1 MRRASSP
8 DWGALR
14 MLLVA
19 GLAILAVA
27 LPARAQIPRLG
38 FEQFKHTRWT
48 VDDGAPTDIGAIAQT
63 PDGYL
68 WLGTTK
74 GLYRFDGV
82 TFEHIA
88 PPAGSR
94 MDRQDAAS
102 LWVTRSGELWV
113 GYGTG
118 GIAAYRGGRLV
129 DLGMPRPPSSNWPIV
144 ETSDGAIWVAFRAR
158 FSEKRLTRLFKG
170 RWEFVAEPLGLPAG
184 SISAMTVGPDGALW
198 ISVTREDDSS
208 LVYLPRGGKR
218 FLPAPY
224 PHSGLQQGL
233 ATDPAGRLWLSDR
246 SGVRVL
252 LDRDG
257 KPPAT
262 SNLLPAVPKGSF
274 MGMVFDRHGGIWGT
288 TGGQGLYYLP
298 IADPLRRS
306 PDDRLWRFD
315 SKQGLTS
322 DLAYTQFVDA
332 EGSVW
337 IGTNNGLD
345 RFRPA
350 SALPE
355 RGIPT
360 TNSALMAGS
369 TDGSVYVMSD
379 EGLYL
384 VAPGQVPRPIR
395 NGGYTMICKARD
407 RGIWAIEPNRVYRF
421 IGDRVTQSFAMP
433 PGGEIAGVCAEGRD
447 GLFIRLM
454 SMKMMRHDAQGW
466 HVVTEP
472 EAAERSGEHWN
483 FFATAEGD
491 IAYWADEDLVRIR
504 GGRKMVTSLR
514 SAGISPFSH
523 MWVGPREI
531 YIAGNGGVVRVRG
544 DELRSISATR
554 FPWVSELRGL
564 VQTGRGQSWLMGDN
578 AIWLVATADLERA
591 FEDPRAP
598 LPRRQFDIQDGP
610 IAGLGPA
617 NTAGEKGLLGGDGR
631 IWFETS
637 KEAIFFDPARLARNM
652 VPPGVAIGS
661 VSVGDRSFRDPADL
675 VLPPGTRS
683 LDIAYAGLSLAVPQ
697 RVQFRYRLEGVD
709 DDWVDPGA
717 RRLASYANLGPGNY
731 RFQVIA
737 SNNDGVWN
745 RTGATLRFRI
755 EPTFFQSTWFLLIEL
770 LGAGLLLWILV
781 SIRIRQV
788 SSRLRAALEVRLAER
803 ERIAREL
810 HDTLLQGFQGLV
822 LRFQSMVNQLP
833 EGEAQKPALNAAL
846 DRAEDVLVEGRQRV
860 QALRSATGD
869 LSEMLVEAAN
879 DMAAVSSAAF
889 ELTTEGRARPLHPVV
904 REEVQRI
911 GEEAIRNAFKHA
923 RAGRI
928 EVVLSYLPGA
938 LRLRIDDDGTGL
950 PPEVA
955 ERGARE
961 GHFGL
966 AGMRE
971 RAKGVGGS
979 LGVESSPGQGTQV
992 ELTIPGDAAYADAK
1006 RGWLAWLR
1014 SRFFRRSG

>member
-1 MRRASSP
+1 
-8 DWGALR
+8 

-19 GLAILAVA
+19 GLAALAAA

-38 FEQFKHTRWT
+38 FDQFKHTRWT
-48 VDDGAPTDIGAIAQT
+48 IDDGAPISIVAIAQT

-68 WLGTTK
+68 WLGTLK

-82 TFEHIA
+82 TFEFIS

-94 MDRQDAAS
+94 MERKAVGS

-113 GYGTG
+113 GYGFA
-118 GIAAYRGGRLV
+118 GIAAYRGGSLV
-129 DLGMPRPPSSNWPIV
+129 DLGVPNPASSNWPIV
-144 ETSDGAIWVAFRAR
+144 ETPDGAIWVAFRGR

-170 RWEFVAEPLGLPAG
+170 RWELVAEPLGLPAG
-184 SISAMTVGPDGALW
+184 SISAMAAGPDGGLW
-198 ISVTREDDSS
+198 ISVTRDEDSS
-208 LVYLPRGGKR
+208 LVYLPRGGSR

-224 PHSGLQQGL
+224 PQTGAQQGL
-233 ATDPAGRLWLSDR
+233 ATDRIGRLWLSDR

-252 LDRDG
+252 LDRNG
-257 KPPAT
+257 KPPAAR
-262 SNLLPAVPKGSF
+262 NLLPVVPEGSF
-274 MGMVFDRHGGIWGT
+274 RGMLFDRHGGIWGT
-288 TGGQGLYYLP
+288 TGEQGLYYLSVD
-298 IADPLRRS
+298 DPTRRS
-306 PDDRLWRFD
+306 PDDRLWRFGN
-315 SKQGLTS
+315 KQGLTS
-322 DLAYTQFVDA
+322 DLAYTQFIDA

-337 IGTNNGLD
+337 IGTASGLD
-345 RFRPA
+345 RFRPVNA
-350 SALPE
+350 WPE
-355 RGIPT
+355 RAIPT
-360 TNSALMAGS
+360 QDGVIMAGS
-369 TDGSVYVMSD
+369 TDGSVYGMSS

-384 VAPGQVPRPIR
+384 IAPGQVPRRIR
-395 NGGYTMICKARD
+395 DGEYTIICKARD
-407 RGIWAIEPNRVYRF
+407 RGIWAIEADRVYRF
-421 IGDRVTQSFAMP
+421 VGDRVTQSFAMP
-433 PGGEIAGVCAEGRD
+433 PGDELAGVCAEGRD

-454 SMKMMRHDAQGW
+454 SMKMMRHDAHGW
-466 HVVTEP
+466 HVVTEAD
-472 EAAERSGEHWN
+472 AANRSDEHWD
-483 FFATAEGD
+483 FFPTPEGD
-491 IAYWADEDLVRIR
+491 IAYWANDNLVRLR
-504 GGRKMVTSLR
+504 GDRKRVTSLR
-514 SAGISPFSH
+514 SAKVAPFVRI
-523 MWVGPREI
+523 WVGPREI
-531 YIAGNGGVVRVRG
+531 YLAGDGGLLRVRG
-544 DELRSISATR
+544 DELRSISAAR
-554 FPWVSELRGL
+554 FPWAGEVSGL
-564 VQTGRGQSWLMGDN
+564 VQTSHGQSWLMGDN
-578 AIWLVATADLERA
+578 TIYMVATADLERA

-598 LPRRQFDIQDGP
+598 LALWPFDIQDGP
-610 IAGLGPA
+610 IEGLGPR
-617 NTAGEKGLLGGDGR
+617 NSAGEKAVLGGDGR

-637 KEAIFFDPARLARNM
+637 KEPILIDPAKLLRNT
-652 VPPGVAIGS
+652 VPPGVAIRS
-661 VSVGDRSFRDPADL
+661 VTVGERSFRDPADL

-709 DDWVDPGA
+709 DDWVDPGT
-717 RRLASYANLGPGNY
+717 RRLASYANLGPGSY

-745 RTGATLRFRI
+745 RTGATLRFEI
-755 EPTFFQSTWFLLIEL
+755 QPTFFQSTWFLLIEL

-781 SIRIRQV
+781 SIRIRHV
-788 SSRLRAALEVRLAER
+788 SNRLRAALEVRLAER

-822 LRFQSMVNQLP
+822 LRFQSMVNQLS
-833 EGEAQKPALNAAL
+833 EDEAQKPALNAAL

-860 QALRSATGD
+860 QALRSATSD
-869 LSEMLVEAAN
+869 LTEMLMEAAN

-923 RAGRI
+923 QASRV
-928 EVVLSYLPGA
+928 EVVLSYLPGT
-938 LRLRIDDDGTGL
+938 LRLRIDDDGVGL

-955 ERGARE
+955 ATGGRE

-979 LGVESSPGQGTQV
+979 LAVDSSPGQGTQV
-992 ELTIPGDAAYADAK
+992 ELTIPGDAAYADAT
-1006 RGWLAWLR
+1006 RGWLAGLR